1 MNEIIYYNLER
12 MQYKDPLPIQKYSLR
27 ASILAHKDVIISART
42 GSGKTLAFGLPI
54 LNSILNAHALHQ
66 VEFDNINVFNKTM
79 FKNTLISALIIAP
92 TRELVEQI
100 HSHLSEL
107 VKVKLKDANTLKP
120 MIKIS
125 KVCGGTFEDKD

>member
-1 MNEIIYYNLER
+1 
-12 MQYKDPLPIQKYSLR
+12 LR

-54 LNSILNAHALHQ
+54 LNSILVSHDLRQ
-66 VEFDNINVFNKTM
+66 VEFENISDFNKSM
-79 FKNTLISALIIAP
+79 FKNTQISALVIAP

-100 HSHLSEL
+100 HSHLTEL
-107 VKVKLKDANTLKP
+107 VKVKLKDSGKLKP